1 MCVYQSTYTRRFYTP
16 VFFLLEAVR
25 QSNSSQRFRNF
36 WLTLLLVSTIYI
48 SFWNPFNL
56 QYCSQPSVTIRIS
69 DDFFFLHR
77 KSLPEN
83 SLISP
88 CLFLPKFFKCPREKA
103 AADEPYLTTIH
114 PFWNLSC
121 SPHSFRGFLKSFGH
135 MVFVFNLLNLNCSW
149 EDGVLKFLFLSVFKL
164 LQFWPVGPSSMFK
177 IHFWVF
183 LNCSFLV
190 YVAIGYN
197 KICLAY
203 YMESV
208 IPWRILDSFLLGNN
222 ISRLQGWE

>member
-1 MCVYQSTYTRRFYTP
+1 MISFFFTERVCLKTALFLH
-16 VFFLLEAVR
+16 VFFFP
-25 QSNSSQRFRNF
+25 NSSNAPGKKQLQTS
-36 WLTLLLVSTIYI
+36 LTSPQFI
-48 SFWNPFNL
+48 PFGIL
-56 QYCSQPSVTIRIS
+56 AVV
-69 DDFFFLHR
+69 
-77 KSLPEN
+77 
-83 SLISP
+83 LILSG
-88 CLFLPKFFKCPREKA
+88 A
-103 AADEPYLTTIH
+103 
-114 PFWNLSC
+114 FWNLLDTW
-121 SPHSFRGFLKSFGH
+121 F
-135 MVFVFNLLNLNCSW
+135 FVFNLLNLNCSW

-222 ISRLQGWE
+222 ISRLQDWE